1 MTRILH
7 TGDWHIG
14 QTMRGFSREYEHRK
28 AFERICE
35 ILVEREVDVLIVAG
49 DIFDSQNPSGEAQQ
63 LLYDTLVRFS
73 RARPHMTSIIVA
85 GNHDAAGRLEAPR
98 PLLEAFN
105 IRVVG
110 NVRRREGRIDGARHL
125 IPIFDASGTI
135 ALNVIAVSYPTAAC
149 LPSLTRLESDVGSP
163 VITAVRSLY
172 GELFETLRPQTDGLP
187 FIMTGHLHVAG
198 GLESEGAERRILVGG
213 QHAVPHDV
221 FPTEAAYV
229 ALGHLHRPQVVGRD
243 AVRYSGS
250 LFPLSA
256 TEQAYNHGVTLVT
269 LSGSAA
275 ETEHIP
281 ITRPVRYLRLPN
293 AGDMR
298 LAELADHLAALGVPQ
313 DMPLED
319 QPFIQ
324 LHLAREGLPPGFR
337 EEVDRIA
344 EAFPLRI
351 VDVRV
356 TAPVD
361 MPANAIITD
370 PFVRLAE
377 RDPED
382 LFKLAF
388 ERQFGARPE
397 ATHLEVFHRVRAGT

>member
-28 AFERICE
+28 AFDRICE
-35 ILVEREVDVLIVAG
+35 ILVEREVDALIVAG

-63 LLYDTLVRFS
+63 LFYDTLVRFS

-125 IPIFDASGTI
+125 IPILDATGAI

-149 LPSLTRLESDVGSP
+149 LPSLTRLDSDVGSP
-163 VITAVRSLY
+163 VIAAVRSLY
-172 GELFETLRPQTDGLP
+172 GELFETLHPQIDGLP
-187 FIMTGHLHVAG
+187 FMLTGHLHVAG

-229 ALGHLHRPQVVGRD
+229 ALGHLHKPQFVGRD

-269 LSGSAA
+269 LTGSTAT
-275 ETEHIP
+275 TEHIP
-281 ITRPVRYLRLPN
+281 IARPVRYLRLPN
-293 AGDMR
+293 TGDMR
-298 LAELADHLAALGVPQ
+298 LPELGDHLVALGLPQ
-313 DMPLED
+313 DMPTED

-344 EAFPLRI
+344 ESFPVRI
-351 VDVRV
+351 VDARV
-356 TAPVD
+356 TALVD
-361 MPANAIITD
+361 MQANSIIAD

-388 ERQFGARPE
+388 ERQFGTGPDA
-397 ATHLEVFHRVRAGT
+397 AHLEVFHHVRAGT